1 MKNRI
6 FAAIASMLLM
16 VSCLEEPSFNNVEPT
31 PGHDVA
37 FSARMSNPETK
48 TLYGV
53 EVSDEDGKSVKLK
66 WVHDDKITVYGTT
79 CAEGRKQAEY
89 AVKTYVKTTNEDGT
103 TNITDDILIATPN
116 TSDGQNFADDLVKTG
131 AAGVQWGDVS
141 PSDFYAI
148 YPSVKDGA
156 FTTIENVNDCV
167 YVKTSIGTTQYL
179 SFNQTATAYQG
190 IPYDNAT
197 KKYGMNNAIMYACT
211 PGQTPEE
218 ATIDLAFIP
227 FSTVLKFSIPTWY
240 GKTGSN
246 LHQQETGKS
255 LIVKSIK
262 LTAPKKVFGEFSLQL
277 KNDGTAS
284 VLSGTEGTS
293 DEVTIIP
300 SEQLK
305 WEYGKSLEFSVFAIP
320 LPEVPM
326 LGWKVAIDF
335 ITTSATNQTSE
346 ITKTFTLKNTVNELE
361 VGQIHNVALKE
372 GFPVDAVFTPSP
384 ETWLETVPR
393 NVYISDLS
401 LPGSWY
407 ALDPGYQDGTLQDQY
422 NAGIRAFNIDS
433 RLTIAEGI
441 NVDDS
446 NIGSNH
452 QYKDVESHV
461 TDGTLVLVCA
471 GTEVLGEK
479 NGYLGSLV
487 KVPTGTVE
495 NVGTTVK
502 QALIQLGELASLN
515 KKEYIEVIITVA
527 QKPKDWSSSRG
538 HYVYGTVNSKMVLNA
553 ISRVLNDSDVKP
565 YIYGGRTGE
574 KITPETTLND
584 VLGKIVVKVNI
595 NTIDTNIR
603 NWKYSAP
610 MLISEGSMAEED
622 GTTDNFIS
630 AGVFNKMNKPLM
642 YWNNVYID
650 GYNTDET
657 PTHKDGAMYYY
668 YHQAQNTSGSGN
680 YPTVNNRKMAILDVL
695 TNSYSIYKN
704 NTHDAMFQLG
714 IGGWTSDGST
724 GKTNLSSQLKPYV
737 YNIINSMLKGVG
749 YDPGDGGGARVFD
762 PAPVGA
768 VLMNHATAGET
779 HNTQDLIDAIIELNG
794 KYFLNRDEDKPEWPK

>member
-103 TNITDDILIATPN
+103 TNITDDILEATPN

-131 AAGVQWGDVS
+131 AAGVQWGDAS

-179 SFNQTATAYQG
+179 SFNPTAKAYQG

-211 PGQTPEE
+211 PGKTPEE
-218 ATIDLAFIP
+218 ATIDLTFIP

-293 DEVTIIP
+293 NEVTIIP

-326 LGWKVAIDF
+326 LGWEVAIDF

-346 ITKTFTLKNTVNELE
+346 ITKTFTLKNTVKKLE
-361 VGQIHNVALKE
+361 DGQIHNVALKE

-401 LPGSWY
+401 LPGAWY
-407 ALDPGYQDGTLQDQY
+407 ATDDGYQAGSLDDQY
-422 NAGIRAFNIDS
+422 KAGIRAFNIDC
-433 RLTIAEGI
+433 RLTLAQGLDA
-441 NVDDS
+441 NQYSTNRVYVD
-446 NIGSNH
+446 
-452 QYKDVESHV
+452 KEEHV

-471 GTEVLGEK
+471 GTEESTKLQLQGTKITDIGKTLKSQIINLGNLIDKKPNE
-479 NGYLGSLV
+479 Y
-487 KVPTGTVE
+487 VE
-495 NVGTTVK
+495 
-502 QALIQLGELASLN
+502 L
-515 KKEYIEVIITVA
+515 IITVA
-527 QKPKDWSSSRG
+527 QKPKENKYTLG
-538 HYVYGTVNSKMVLNA
+538 NVVFGTVNAKMMLAA
-553 ISRVLNDSDVKP
+553 ITQVLNDAEVKP
-565 YIYGGRTGE
+565 YLFGGQEGE
-574 KITPETTLND
+574 VLTPNTTLAE
-584 VLGKIVVKVNI
+584 VAGKVVVKVNV
-595 NTIDTNIR
+595 NTSDSNIR
-603 NWKYSAP
+603 KWKFSAP
-610 MLISEGSMAEED
+610 MLISEGSMAESD
-622 GTTDNFIS
+622 GTADNFIT
-630 AGVFNKMNKPLM
+630 AATFNQMNKPLM
-642 YWNNVYID
+642 YWSNTYKD
-650 GYNTDET
+650 GYNDNGI
-657 PTHKDGAMYYY
+657 PTHTNGAMYYY
-668 YHQAQNTSGSGN
+668 YHQAQNTSGSGDF
-680 YPTVNNRKMAILDVL
+680 PDIAQRKKAILEIL
-695 TNSYSIYKN
+695 SSSHSIYKG

-714 IGGWTSDGST
+714 IGGWTGESNSEDKNGAS
-724 GKTNLSSQLKPYV
+724 KELKPFV
-737 YNIINSMLKGVG
+737 YNIINSMLKGEP
-749 YDPGDGGGARVFD
+749 YDPGDVDGARVFE

-794 KYFLNRDEDKPEWPK
+794 RYFLNRDEDKPEWPK

>member
-1 MKNRI
+1 
-6 FAAIASMLLM
+6 MLLM

-103 TNITDDILIATPN
+103 TNITDDILEATPN

-131 AAGVQWGDVS
+131 AAGVQWGDAS

-179 SFNQTATAYQG
+179 SFNPTAKAYQG

-218 ATIDLAFIP
+218 ATIDLTFIP

-293 DEVTIIP
+293 AEVTIIP

-346 ITKTFTLKNTVNELE
+346 TTKTFTLKNTVNKLE

-384 ETWLETVPR
+384 ETWLEIVPR

-407 ALDPGYQDGTLQDQY
+407 ALDPGYQSGTLQDQY
-422 NAGIRAFNIDS
+422 NKGIRAFNIDC
-433 RLTIAEGI
+433 RLTLSPGRNISQFDADNNKYTDVYEHSDITGI
-441 NVDDS
+441 VNED
-446 NIGSNH
+446 GSYN
-452 QYKDVESHV
+452 DIL
-461 TDGTLVLVCA
+461 TLACA
-471 GTEVLGEK
+471 GTEKEGRHTILGGLVETTP
-479 NGYLGSLV
+479 NGTIKSIG
-487 KVPTGTVE
+487 K
-495 NVGTTVK
+495 TVK
-502 QALIQLGELASLN
+502 QALIELGELAAGNSR
-515 KKEYIEVIITVA
+515 EYVEVIITIS
-527 QKPKDWSSSRG
+527 QKRKSIGSVGDD
-538 HYVYGTVNSKMVLNA
+538 YEFGTVNSKMMLNA
-553 ISRVLNDSDVKP
+553 ITRVLNDADVKQ
-565 YIYGGRTGE
+565 YLYGGQDGKT
-574 KITPETTLND
+574 ITPNTTLGD
-584 VLGKIVVKVNI
+584 VVGKLVVKVNV
-595 NTIDTNIR
+595 NTSESNFTD
-603 NWKYSAP
+603 WKFSAP
-610 MLISEGSMAEED
+610 MLISEGSMAESK
-622 GTTDNFIS
+622 GTSENFITP
-630 AGVFNKMNKPLM
+630 GVFNEKNESNM
-642 YWNNVYID
+642 YWSNIFSSVNSASYK
-650 GYNTDET
+650 
-657 PTHKDGAMYYY
+657 PMKYY
-668 YHQAQNTSGSGN
+668 YHQAQNTEN
-680 YPTVNNRKMAILDVL
+680 ITTVEDRKTAILDIL
-695 TNSYSIYKN
+695 SSSYNIYNN
-704 NTHDAMFQLG
+704 NTHDAMFQIG
-714 IGGWTSDGST
+714 IGGWTDDSDS
-724 GKTNLSSQLKPYV
+724 GKNDLSSQLKPFV
-737 YNIINSMLKGVG
+737 YGIINSMLNETS
-749 YDPGDGGGARVFD
+749 YDPDGDQPNYEAIIFP

-768 VLMNHATAGET
+768 VLMNHATSEAY
-779 HNTQDLIDAIIELNG
+779 NTQKLINAIIELNG
-794 KYFLNRDEDKPEWPK
+794 KYFLNRDDDKPEWPK

>member
-1 MKNRI
+1 
-6 FAAIASMLLM
+6 MLLM

-37 FSARMSNPETK
+37 FSARVSNPETK
-48 TLYGV
+48 TLYG
-53 EVSDEDGKSVKLK
+53 VSDEDGKSVKLK

-89 AVKTYVKTTNEDGT
+89 AVKTYVKTPNEDGT
-103 TNITDDILIATPN
+103 TNITDDILEATPN

-131 AAGVQWGDVS
+131 AAGVQWGDAPS
-141 PSDFYAI
+141 SDFYAI

-156 FTTIENVNDCV
+156 FTTIENGVH
-167 YVKTSIGTTQYL
+167 VKTYIGTTQYL
-179 SFNQTATAYQG
+179 SFSSTAKAYQG
-190 IPYDNAT
+190 IPYDNAS

-211 PGQTPEE
+211 AGQTPEE

-293 DEVTIIP
+293 DVVTIIP

-346 ITKTFTLKNTVNELE
+346 ITKTFTLKNTVNKLE

-407 ALDPGYQDGTLQDQY
+407 ALDPGYQDGTLKDQY
-422 NAGIRAFNIDS
+422 DAGIRAFNIDC
-433 RLTIAEGI
+433 RLTLSPGYDNDTYA
-441 NVDDS
+441 NNRKYSDNYAHS
-446 NIGSNH
+446 NITGVIDENGK
-452 QYKDVESHV
+452 YADIL
-461 TDGTLVLVCA
+461 TLACA
-471 GTEVLGEK
+471 GTENHEGTL
-479 NGYLGSLV
+479 
-487 KVPTGTVE
+487 TGDQITSI
-495 NVGTTVK
+495 GKSVK
-502 QALIQLGELASLN
+502 QALIELGQLAEKN
-515 KKEYIEVIITVA
+515 QKEYVEAIITVS
-527 QKPKDWSSSRG
+527 QKRKTVNYLLASG
-538 HYVYGTVNSKMVLNA
+538 TEYGTVNAKMVLNA
-553 ISRVLNDSDVKP
+553 ITRVLNDAEVKP
-565 YIYGGRTGE
+565 YLYGGEEGE
-574 KITPETTLND
+574 VLTPNTTLAD
-584 VLGKIVVKVNI
+584 VAGKVVVKVNI
-595 NTIDTNIR
+595 NTSDSNIR
-603 NWKYSAP
+603 SWKFSAP

-622 GTTDNFIS
+622 GTADNFITV
-630 AGVFNKMNKPLM
+630 GVFNEMNKPLM
-642 YWNNVYID
+642 YWSNNYKD
-650 GYNTDET
+650 GYNADGK
-657 PTHKDGAMYYY
+657 PTHANGAMYYY

-680 YPTVNNRKMAILDVL
+680 FPNINQRKTAILDIL
-695 TNSYSIYKN
+695 SNSYSIYKD

-714 IGGWTSDGST
+714 IGGWTGRPNSEDKDGT
-724 GKTNLSSQLKPYV
+724 SSELKPFV
-737 YNIINSMLKGVG
+737 YNIINSMLTGES
-749 YDPGDGGGARVFD
+749 YDPVVDGKGARVFK

-768 VLMNHATAGET
+768 VLMNHATAGTT
-779 HNTQDLIDAIIELNG
+779 HSTKELINAIIELNG
-794 KYFLNRDEDKPEWPK
+794 KYFLNRDDTKPEWPE